1 MIKNIVYC
9 IDYISGNHGNHKHD
23 VHQNN
28 IHDNSS
34 NRYKHTHNIITE
46 TVEPRAQMILSID
59 DNIITNTNNTYIK

>member
-9 IDYISGNHGNHKHD
+9 IDYICGNHGNHKHD

-34 NRYKHTHNIITE
+34 NRYKHTQHNYRNSRT
-46 TVEPRAQMILSID
+46 QSID
-59 DNIITNTNNTYIK
+59 DS